1 LVIKDFNSESD
12 LLFNNSMILLD
23 GSSKKIVLD
32 KPLLYNLN
40 LDPSEKFNIA
50 NEYPEVLKKIIEIKG
65 EHEKYLVVK
74 DDLLLE
80 RNEKNII
87 VEQGL

>member
-1 LVIKDFNSESD
+1 MCFSVLTSCW
-12 LLFNNSMILLD
+12 
-23 GSSKKIVLD
+23 SSKKIVLE

-50 NEYPEVLKKIIEIKG
+50 NEYPEVLKKIIEIKE
-65 EHEKYLVVK
+65 EHEKNIVVK

-80 RNEKNII
+80 RNKKNII
-87 VEQGL
+87 VE